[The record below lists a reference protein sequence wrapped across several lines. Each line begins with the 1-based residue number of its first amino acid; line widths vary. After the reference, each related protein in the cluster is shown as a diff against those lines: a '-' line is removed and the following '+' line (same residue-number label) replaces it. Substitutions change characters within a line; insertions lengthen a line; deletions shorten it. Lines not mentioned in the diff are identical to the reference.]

1 VVYVARYTDL
11 LNSYISLYNSGM
23 KLIFICSSVRSASPE
38 AGLPTRSTPDQLPL
52 LCRARNTTDFASS
65 AQFYVIY
72 LMKVTY
78 QHSYSSSYDTFRIG
92 WLVGLCAVRPAAL
105 SSSL

>member
-1 VVYVARYTDL
+1 MVYVARYTDL

-23 KLIFICSSVRSASPE
+23 KLIFICSSVRNTSPRAACQPA
-38 AGLPTRSTPDQLPL
+38 AGPKGCCCS
-52 LCRARNTTDFASS
+52 CRPRNPTDFASP

-92 WLVGLCAVRPAAL
+92 WLVGLCAVRAQDPNAA
-105 SSSL
+105 